1 MRPTKGCLINSCQ
14 SEAGFS
20 GAPMF
25 ARRKTDELVLV
36 GIFLVSTAHNPYRR
50 CQRPDR
56 NFVWVLWPPLE
67 PPTMNVREAL
77 LP

>member
-1 MRPTKGCLINSCQ
+1 MIATNEEGCLVNSCQ

-36 GIFLVSTAHNPYRR
+36 GIFLGCTAHNPYRP

-56 NFVWVLWPPLE
+56 NFGA
-67 PPTMNVREAL
+67 AL
-77 LP
+77 PRSVAATLR